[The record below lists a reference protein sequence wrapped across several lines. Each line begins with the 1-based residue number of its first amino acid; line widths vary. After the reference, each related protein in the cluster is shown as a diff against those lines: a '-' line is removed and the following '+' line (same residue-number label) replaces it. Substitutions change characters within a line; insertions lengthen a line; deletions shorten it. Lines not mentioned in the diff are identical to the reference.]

1 MNLTQKFTYIPGV
14 AVGLIIVGP
23 KVGVE
28 VLVGVWDAVGG
39 TEVLVDVRVEVG
51 GTDVFVGVWV
61 DVGGTDVFVGVWVD
75 VGGTDV
81 FVGVWVDVGGT
92 DVFVF
97 VWVGVEVDAL
107 VACGG
112 LFVGEGGICVVTGE
126 NVIIS
131 VSISD
136 CVEVEA

>member
-61 DVGGTDVFVGVWVD
+61 DVGGTDVFV
-75 VGGTDV
+75 
-81 FVGVWVDVGGT
+81 
-92 DVFVF
+92 F